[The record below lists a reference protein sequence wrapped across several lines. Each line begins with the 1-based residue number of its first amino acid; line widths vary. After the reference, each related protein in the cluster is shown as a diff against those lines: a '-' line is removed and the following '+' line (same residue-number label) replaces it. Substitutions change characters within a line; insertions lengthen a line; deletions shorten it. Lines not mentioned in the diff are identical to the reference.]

1 MCFRPIWPTTI
12 VRSTAI
18 NAEQFMTDL
27 MSRFITLEGGEGVGK
42 TTHLAA
48 IADVLRADGDEVVV
62 TREPGGTPY
71 AEELR
76 QVLLSQRAEAVTP
89 AAELL
94 TLFAARAQHWHGLIM
109 PALQRGAWVLS
120 DRFVDATYAYQG
132 AGRGL
137 SMADIATLEHWL
149 LQGRKPGLTLL
160 LDMSVDAGMARA
172 RARAALDRFESEQMA
187 FFERVRAGYLAR
199 AAEDPERVK
208 RIDAGQSL
216 QQVQADVLKVIHAY
230 RLARNGEH
238 A

>member
-1 MCFRPIWPTTI
+1 
-12 VRSTAI
+12 
-18 NAEQFMTDL
+18 MTDL

-42 TTHLAA
+42 STNLAA
-48 IADVLRADGDEVVV
+48 IADLLRAGGDEVVV

-76 QVLLSQRAEAVTP
+76 ILLLSPRAEPVMP
-89 AAELL
+89 SAELL
-94 TLFAARAQHWHGLIM
+94 TLFAARAQHWHGLIF

-137 SMADIATLEHWL
+137 PTADIAALEQWL
-149 LQGRKPGLTLL
+149 LQGRQPGLTLL
-160 LDMSVDAGMARA
+160 LDMPVADGMARA
-172 RARAALDRFESEQMA
+172 RARAALDRFESEQLA

-199 AAEDPERVK
+199 AAADPQRIK
-208 RIDAGQSL
+208 LIDAAQPL
-216 QQVQADVLKVIHAY
+216 AAVQANVLQVVRAY
-230 RLARNGEH
+230 QMAVS